1 MSTPFCDSSTLYP
14 TTEKL
19 AFRALGT
26 FYFWCFKTQVQMK
39 TYQLKS
45 LAYLVLFVVSC
56 FFYYQMESNS
66 LSPEHFKSV
75 AAANEIAPEVDHL
88 QTQPL
93 P

>member
-1 MSTPFCDSSTLYP
+1 
-14 TTEKL
+14 
-19 AFRALGT
+19 
-26 FYFWCFKTQVQMK
+26 MK

-45 LAYLVLFVVSC
+45 LAYLVLFVASC

-66 LSPEHFKSV
+66 LSTEHFKSV